1 VTYIL
6 VVASTESATDQTSA
20 IEMVSGARR
29 LAEMAHCKV
38 MVVNPCGRS
47 SECERQLI
55 AYGADIVVSV
65 EHPWLAEYECDCM
78 LPVLEEI
85 CGRSL
90 PQVVL
95 MAADNNG
102 RDLATRLA
110 FRLRGSV
117 VNNSTGVSVIRG
129 QISVTKPLYGG
140 RATVT
145 LVPRALPLVIT
156 VRRTSF
162 LSGLPDFGRTGD
174 IQRLVP
180 EFDDDPRRVR
190 IVTRVNEAS
199 QQRVNLETARIVV
212 SGGRGLKGPE
222 HFAQLEELAQL
233 LNGAVGAS
241 RAATDAGWISAAHQ
255 VGQTGRTVHPE
266 LYLAFGVSGAVQ
278 HLAGMSSSKVI
289 AAVNTDPEAPIFKI
303 AHLGV
308 VVDCVA
314 FLPALIS
321 EIKRMRTSKPHHLH
335 SPSQGTDCARF
346 GQEKSH
352 GPG

>member
-6 VVASTESATDQTSA
+6 VLASTDSATDQTSA
-20 IEMVSGARR
+20 IEMVSGARS

-38 MVVNPCGRS
+38 VVVNPFGRS
-47 SECERQLI
+47 SERERQLI
-55 AYGADIVVSV
+55 AYGADVVVGV

-78 LPVLEEI
+78 LPVLEGI
-85 CGRSL
+85 CRRSM
-90 PQVVL
+90 PQMVL
-95 MAADNNG
+95 MAADHNG

-117 VNNSTGVSVIRG
+117 VNNSTGVSVIRE
-129 QISVTKPLYGG
+129 QISVTKPVYGG

-145 LVPRALPLVIT
+145 FVPRALPIVIT

-162 LSGLPDFGRTGD
+162 LSRLPDFGRTGD

-180 EFDDDPRRVR
+180 EFDHDPRRVR
-190 IVTRVNEAS
+190 LVTRVSEAS
-199 QQRVNLETARIVV
+199 RQRVTLETARIVV
-212 SGGRGLKGPE
+212 SGGRGLKGSEP
-222 HFAQLEELAQL
+222 FVQLEELARL

-241 RAATDAGWISAAHQ
+241 RAATDAGWISTAHQ
-255 VGQTGRTVHPE
+255 IGQTGRTVHPE
-266 LYLAFGVSGAVQ
+266 LYLAFGISGAVQ

-308 VVDCVA
+308 VDDCIF

-321 EIKRMRTSKPHHLH
+321 EIKRMRASRAYHLR
-335 SPSQGTDCARF
+335 SPSQGTACARF
-346 GQEKSH
+346 EKDKSH
-352 GPG
+352 GPV